1 MRVIAGKYGSRRL
14 KGPGTLRLRPTSDRL
29 RETLFDILGA
39 DVEDSLF
46 VDAFAGTGA
55 VGIEAL
61 SRGARE
67 VFFLENHP
75 RAVKLIRQNIEQ
87 LAIGGGAEILEDD
100 VLGGLE
106 GIAARH
112 LLADFVFLDP
122 PYSEAA
128 EHFRVL
134 DFLDASRLLPPLG
147 QVIVEHHHKVEL
159 PSRFEKLER
168 VRIVE
173 QGDATLSFYRLARAA

>member
-1 MRVIAGKYGSRRL
+1 MRIIAGKYGSRRL
-14 KGPGTLRLRPTSDRL
+14 KGPGTMRLRPTSDRL
-29 RETLFDILGA
+29 RETLFDILGT
-39 DVEDSLF
+39 DVKDSLF

-61 SRGARE
+61 SRGAQQ

-75 RAVKLIRQNIEQ
+75 RAVKLIRQNFAQ
-87 LAIGGGAEILEDD
+87 LDIRGGAEILEGD
-100 VLGGLE
+100 VLRGLE
-106 GIAARH
+106 RIAARH

-122 PYSEAA
+122 PYAETA
-128 EHFRVL
+128 EHSRVL
-134 DFLDASRLLPPLG
+134 DSLDVSHLLPPLG

-159 PSRFEKLER
+159 PGRLERLER

>member
-1 MRVIAGKYGSRRL
+1 MRIISGEYGSRRL

-61 SRGARE
+61 SRGARK
-67 VFFLENHP
+67 VFFFENHP
-75 RAVKLIRQNIEQ
+75 RAVKLVRQNLER
-87 LAIGGGAEILEDD
+87 LAIGGGAEIMEGDALR
-100 VLGGLE
+100 GLE
-106 GIAARH
+106 RIAARH
-112 LLADFVFLDP
+112 LLADFIFLDP
-122 PYSEAA
+122 PYTEAA
-128 EHFRVL
+128 EHSRVL
-134 DFLDASRLLPPLG
+134 DFLDGSRLLPPLG
-147 QVIVEHHHKVEL
+147 QVIVEHHRKVEL
-159 PSRFEKLER
+159 PARLEKLER
-168 VRIVE
+168 IRIVE